1 MGYSDTN
8 AFAAS
13 ICGIPPSYH
22 TDMRTVDANRP
33 HVLKTFIQQ
42 PNKAIDTAKLVG
54 LFEYRWTT
62 AMGLKVDCYLEYE
75 AEFDGGRDEPSHPES
90 ITLCYA
96 LVNGVDISE
105 VIDPD
110 TQATIEEEAL
120 SEMRAD
126 ADSHDEDRAIA
137 QWEDRQAA

>member
-1 MGYSDTN
+1 MN
-8 AFAAS
+8 APYELVNSIACAAA
-13 ICGIPPSYH
+13 GIKP
-22 TDMRTVDANRP
+22 RTVISAP
-33 HVLKTFIQQ
+33 VKL
-42 PNKAIDTAKLVG
+42 PNMAIDTSKLKG
-54 LFEYRWTT
+54 LYEYEYES
-62 AMGLKVDCYLEYE
+62 ALGLHIDCYLEYE
-75 AEFDGGRDEPSHPES
+75 EEYDGGNDEPSYPES
-90 ITLCYA
+90 ITLVYA

-137 QWEDRQAA
+137 QWEDGQVA

>member
-13 ICGIPPSYH
+13 ICGIKPIPRVISAPIKLPNMAFDASKLKGLYEYSYES
-22 TDMRTVDANRP
+22 
-33 HVLKTFIQQ
+33 
-42 PNKAIDTAKLVG
+42 G
-54 LFEYRWTT
+54 L
-62 AMGLKVDCYLEYE
+62 GLHIDCYLEYE

-137 QWEDRQAA
+137 RYEERNAY